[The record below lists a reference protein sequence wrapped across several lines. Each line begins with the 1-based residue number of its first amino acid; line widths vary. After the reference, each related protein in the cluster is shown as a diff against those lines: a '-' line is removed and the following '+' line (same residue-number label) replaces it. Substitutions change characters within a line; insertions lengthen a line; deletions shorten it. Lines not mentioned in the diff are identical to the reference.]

1 MSSDGGKLLLL
12 LAVPTAAWAAAGRA
26 RAWRVGRAHA
36 GAGSGGSVAAGVGS
50 CATSGGR
57 RLQLRGGGAVGEC
70 VSLCRCSCPPCAQR
84 RGAPMACHR
93 STVEGGGGASAGGGR
108 HCSATTAATAVAAGA
123 TCRSDCPGDGRG
135 RPGCGSPNAV
145 PTAWPACGN
154 RAPGPRRSSPLG
166 LPRCH
171 DCQ

>member
-1 MSSDGGKLLLL
+1 MAAKVCPVCHRPLTHSHGVFVLSDACGGWVV
-12 LAVPTAAWAAAGRA
+12 VPAAAWGVLVACSCFAALGLLG
-26 RAWRVGRAHA
+26 W
-36 GAGSGGSVAAGVGS
+36 
-50 CATSGGR
+50 
-57 RLQLRGGGAVGEC
+57 GGGDWV
-70 VSLCRCSCPPCAQR
+70 RCFLSGPPCAQR